1 MVENFYS
8 NNYIQYESN
17 CNINKTLSIKEHL
30 DEIQLTIAI
39 NFMSSTDT
47 DEEHKYTVIH
57 SKSDNIDI
65 VINDKAGEVI
75 EELFESYF
83 LDMK

>member
-1 MVENFYS
+1 MVENFCS

-17 CNINKTLSIKEHL
+17 CNINKTLSIKERL